1 MRKIRQFFHNSAAG
15 KSVWLFFWA
24 LLLLSLSA
32 CGADPQ
38 PARVVP
44 AQPSQNTIPV
54 PSSNT
59 IPSPLSNATSASS
72 QSATI
77 PLQPITAP
85 SSSFPPS
92 GKANFSMSSSN
103 PSLPEDIL
111 REVSFF
117 PTGGDGDFCSKGNYP
132 QPAWVEQPGAS
143 YELMAQ
149 VKLASCGWQ
158 NGESVIL
165 TVTAPNGTIYERG
178 SIKTVSGA
186 TYHGFSPSLTDPTGA
201 YTFVIAGSK
210 GQIQTSI
217 TFKKPSGPR
226 AYHRDSG
233 IFLYQFSSNEK
244 VRIFAYE
251 DLPNTSTAL
260 NRTRLKGWQSYQ
272 VDNSGQLLIETK
284 DSYRYVVIG
293 ETSGEIPAIL
303 TVTSRIDKITT
314 SNKSSC
320 AGAPPTRITSGKK
333 ARVTITGGGT
343 LRVRQTPGIQGK
355 EITKLKEGTTVDII
369 EGPTC
374 ADSFNWWKIKTSDG
388 VTGWSAEGDSRVYNL
403 EPWN

>member
-1 MRKIRQFFHNSAAG
+1 
-15 KSVWLFFWA
+15 
-24 LLLLSLSA
+24 
-32 CGADPQ
+32 
-38 PARVVP
+38 
-44 AQPSQNTIPV
+44 
-54 PSSNT
+54 
-59 IPSPLSNATSASS
+59 
-72 QSATI
+72 
-77 PLQPITAP
+77 
-85 SSSFPPS
+85 
-92 GKANFSMSSSN
+92 MSSSN

-111 REVSFF
+111 REVSYF

-165 TVTAPNGTIYERG
+165 TVTAPNGTIYERQN
-178 SIKTVSGA
+178 IMTVSGA
-186 TYHGFSPSLTDPTGA
+186 TYHGFSPRLTDPTGA
-201 YTFVIAGSK
+201 YTFVITGSK
-210 GQIQTSI
+210 RQIQTSI

-226 AYHRDSG
+226 AYHRDAG

-251 DLPNTSTAL
+251 DLPSTSTTW

-303 TVTSRIDKITT
+303 TVTSGIDKITT
-314 SNKSSC
+314 SKKSSC

-333 ARVTITGGGT
+333 ARVTITSGGT

-355 EITKLKEGTTVDII
+355 EITKLKEGTAVDVL

-374 ADSFNWWKIKTSDG
+374 TDNLNWWKIKTSDG
-388 VTGWSAEGDSRVYNL
+388 VSGWSAEGDAQVYNL